1 MSVATVRTVPGG
13 AAATLVVG
21 PDDTAEALGSG
32 DVPVLGTPRLVA
44 LMELAART
52 AAAVDLPD
60 ASTTVGASISVE
72 HLAPSRVGASVTAT
86 ATIQKRGER
95 RLDFAVEAR
104 DDETGAV
111 LGRGTHRRVVVNRA
125 SFVEKFSS

>member
-1 MSVATVRTVPGG
+1 MSAATVRTVPGG
-13 AAATLVVG
+13 AVATIVVG

-52 AAAVDLPD
+52 AAAADLPET
-60 ASTTVGASISVE
+60 ATTVGAVISIE
-72 HLAPSRVGASVTAT
+72 HLAPSPVGASVTAT
-86 ATIQKRGER
+86 ALVRERGER
-95 RLDFAVEAR
+95 RIDFDVEAR
-104 DDETGAV
+104 NDETGIV

-125 SFVEKFSS
+125 SFVEKFGS